1 MLSEESGGGNVLAA
15 TGLNIKKREFV
26 ILLLL
31 TLIVAL
37 LIFRVA
43 WVQLVQ
49 GAQLQKMAIEQQT
62 RDRIVSSKRGTIYD
76 RNKVELAV
84 SISVETVSVIPKEI
98 TQPEKV
104 AGKLCEILGI
114 DYNQIFK
121 KVTNKTSFIEIIK
134 RKVDR
139 EQTDAIR
146 KWINDEKIQGVKI
159 NEDTKRAYPNNNLAS
174 YVIGF
179 TGSDNQGL
187 DGIELMYESVLKGL
201 PGRIVSETDA
211 SGKGMPFDRERLYTP
226 QDGTN
231 LVLTIDETIQHIAE
245 RYIENAVID
254 NKCIGGGIA
263 IIMKPKT
270 GEILAMAVKPDF
282 DLNNPFVPSD
292 DNQKAKWNLF
302 TKEEKSAIMQKMW
315 RNKVVSDTYEPGST
329 FKIITSSAGLE
340 EGVVTPTDTFT
351 CTGAVDVAGFKLHCW
366 VVGYG
371 RTHGV
376 ETFAQGIS
384 NSCNPV
390 FMEVGRRLGREKLFK
405 YINAFGL
412 QDRTGITLP
421 GEAKGIFHNIN
432 KVGPLELATISF
444 GQRIKVTPIEIIS
457 AISAVA
463 NGGKLMKPQLVK
475 EMRDRDDNIIQTFE
489 PQVVRQVISK
499 ETASTLCELLA
510 GVVAG
515 GTGKNADVKGYRI
528 AGKTG
533 TADQGVNTGV
543 YVASFAGFAP
553 ADNPEVALLVVLN
566 DPKGSSHMG
575 GAIAAPVA
583 GKIFGDV
590 LPYMKVEPRFS
601 PDEVVYKETK
611 VPEVRGKKLKEVKEI
626 IKASGLESRIIGQ
639 NPNDEDLVTQ
649 QSPKP
654 DIVVTTNSQVILF
667 TEKGNQVLEITVPD
681 LKGKTIIQATKMLK
695 DIGLNIKIEG
705 NGDFVGQEPAAG
717 TIVGIGTQVK
727 VKLGLAE
734 VE

>member
-1 MLSEESGGGNVLAA
+1 MTA
-15 TGLNIKKREFV
+15 TGLNIKKREFF

-31 TLIVAL
+31 TVIVAL

-43 WVQLVQ
+43 WIQLVQ
-49 GAQLQKMAIEQQT
+49 GPQLQKMAIEQQT
-62 RDRIVSSKRGTIYD
+62 RDRIVNSKRGTIYD

-84 SISVETVSVIPKEI
+84 SISVETVSVIPKEV

-104 AGKLCEILGI
+104 AGKLCEILGM
-114 DYNQIFK
+114 DYSDILK
-121 KVTNKTSFIEIIK
+121 KVTNKASSIEIIK
-134 RKVDR
+134 RKVER

-146 KWINDEKIQGVKI
+146 RWISQEKIKGVKI

-179 TGSDNQGL
+179 TGYDNQGL
-187 DGIELMYESVLKGL
+187 DGIELIYESVLKGL

-211 SGKGMPFDRERLYTP
+211 SGKGMPFDRERFYSP

-254 NKCIGGGIA
+254 NKCMKGGVA
-263 IIMKPKT
+263 LVMRPKT

-282 DLNNPFVPSD
+282 DLNNPFVPNDESL
-292 DNQKAKWNLF
+292 KAKWSLLS
-302 TKEEKSAIMQKMW
+302 KEQKTAIMQKMW
-315 RNKVVSDTYEPGST
+315 RNQAVSDTYEPGST
-329 FKIITSSAGLE
+329 FKIITTAAGLE
-340 EGVVTPTDTFT
+340 EGAVTLNDKFV
-351 CTGAVDVAGFKLHCW
+351 CTGSVNIAGFNLHCW

-376 ETFAQGIS
+376 ETLAEGVQ

-390 FMEVGRRLGREKLFK
+390 FMEIGRRLGRERLYK
-405 YINAFGL
+405 YINGFGL
-412 QDRTGITLP
+412 QDKTGITLP

-432 KVGPLELATISF
+432 KVGPLELATMSF
-444 GQRIKVTPIEIIS
+444 GQRIKVTPVEL
-457 AISAVA
+457 ISAVCAAA

-489 PQVVRQVISK
+489 PQVIRQVIAPETSK
-499 ETASTLCELLA
+499 ILCDLLE
-510 GVVAG
+510 GVVAN
-515 GTGKNADVKGYRI
+515 GTGKNAQVKGYRV

-543 YVASFAGFAP
+543 YVASFVGFAP
-553 ADNPEVALLVVLN
+553 ADNPEVAVLVLLN
-566 DPKGSSHMG
+566 DPKGPNGHMG
-575 GAIAAPVA
+575 GAIATPVA
-583 GKIFGDV
+583 GKIFADV
-590 LPYMKVEPRFS
+590 LPYLKVEPRFS

-611 VPEVRGKKLKEVKEI
+611 VPEVRGKKLKDAKQI
-626 IKASGLESRIIGQ
+626 IKDSGLEYRIIGQ
-639 NPNDEDLVTQ
+639 NSNDEDLISQ

-654 DIVVTTNSQVILF
+654 DIVVTTNSQIILF
-667 TEKGNQVLEITVPD
+667 TEKGSEILEVVVPD
-681 LKGKTIIQATKMLK
+681 LKDKTVIQATKALK
-695 DIGLNIKIEG
+695 DIGLNVKIEG
-705 NGDFVGQEPAAG
+705 NGEIIGQEPSPGAV
-717 TIVGIGTQVK
+717 ISIGSEVK
-727 VKLGLAE
+727 IKLGLTE